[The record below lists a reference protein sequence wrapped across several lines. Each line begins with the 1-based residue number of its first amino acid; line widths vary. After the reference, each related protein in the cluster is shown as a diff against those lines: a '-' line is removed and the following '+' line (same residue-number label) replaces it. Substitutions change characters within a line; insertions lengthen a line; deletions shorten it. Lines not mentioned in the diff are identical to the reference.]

1 MRLRGGVRCLVRPA
15 DRGARPAAGGAARA
29 VPVARWAGGSPRLH
43 SRHRARLSP
52 AAAPAGAV
60 VQRQEPLQRDMS
72 AFLRFQAE

>member
-43 SRHRARLSP
+43 SRHRA
-52 AAAPAGAV
+52 
-60 VQRQEPLQRDMS
+60 EPCSCTCRCSS
-72 AFLRFQAE
+72 AEARATPERYVRFFTFSG